1 MAECHSGPFTT
12 DSKNRIHRQPNSL
25 PTPAV
30 SAVTAASI
38 YRTPNGDYKVL
49 LAGTV
54 GALWATSLG
63 DAMALAYSLTSTPTL
78 G

>member
-1 MAECHSGPFTT
+1 M
-12 DSKNRIHRQPNSL
+12 
-25 PTPAV
+25 
-30 SAVTAASI
+30 ASI

>member
-1 MAECHSGPFTT
+1 MEPFIGPQ
-12 DSKNRIHRQPNSL
+12 NPIQVGL
-25 PTPAV
+25 M
-30 SAVTAASI
+30 ASI
-38 YRTPNGDYKVL
+38 YRTPEGEYRVL

-63 DAMALAYSLTSTPTL
+63 DAMALAYSLTSTPTV

>member
-1 MAECHSGPFTT
+1 MEPFIGPQ
-12 DSKNRIHRQPNSL
+12 NPIQGGL
-25 PTPAV
+25 M
-30 SAVTAASI
+30 ASI
-38 YRTPNGDYKVL
+38 YRTPNGEYKVL

-54 GALWATSLG
+54 GVLWASSLG

>member
-1 MAECHSGPFTT
+1 M
-12 DSKNRIHRQPNSL
+12 
-25 PTPAV
+25 
-30 SAVTAASI
+30 ASI
-38 YRTPNGDYKVL
+38 YRTPDGGYKVL

-54 GALWATSLG
+54 GTLWASSLG

>member
-1 MAECHSGPFTT
+1 MARCHSGPFIGP
-12 DSKNRIHRQPNSL
+12 KNPF
-25 PTPAV
+25 TM
-30 SAVTAASI
+30 ASI

>member
-1 MAECHSGPFTT
+1 M
-12 DSKNRIHRQPNSL
+12 
-25 PTPAV
+25 
-30 SAVTAASI
+30 ASI
-38 YRTPNGDYKVL
+38 YRTPEGDYKVL

-63 DAMALAYSLTSTPTL
+63 DAMALAYSLTSTPTV

>member
-1 MAECHSGPFTT
+1 MEPFIRPFTT
-12 DSKNRIHRQPNSL
+12 ASKKPFM
-25 PTPAV
+25 V
-30 SAVTAASI
+30 ASI
-38 YRTPNGDYKVL
+38 YRTPEGDYRVL

-63 DAMALAYSLTSTPTL
+63 DAMALAYSLTSTPTV

>member
-1 MAECHSGPFTT
+1 MDEGHSEPFIGLKKPFTM
-12 DSKNRIHRQPNSL
+12 
-25 PTPAV
+25 
-30 SAVTAASI
+30 ASI
-38 YRTPNGDYKVL
+38 YRTAEGEYRVL

>member
-1 MAECHSGPFTT
+1 MEPFIGPQNRIQGPF
-12 DSKNRIHRQPNSL
+12 I
-25 PTPAV
+25 
-30 SAVTAASI
+30 ASI

-54 GALWATSLG
+54 GALWASSLG
-63 DAMALAYSLTSTPTL
+63 DAMALAYSLLSTNTA

>member
-1 MAECHSGPFTT
+1 MEPFIGPQ
-12 DSKNRIHRQPNSL
+12 KPIQGGL
-25 PTPAV
+25 M
-30 SAVTAASI
+30 ASI
-38 YRTPNGDYKVL
+38 YRTPEGDYRVL

-63 DAMALAYSLTSTPTL
+63 DAMALAYSLTSTATL

>member
-1 MAECHSGPFTT
+1 MEPFIGPFTT
-12 DSKNRIHRQPNSL
+12 ASKKPF
-25 PTPAV
+25 TM
-30 SAVTAASI
+30 ASI
-38 YRTPNGDYKVL
+38 YRTPEGDYRVL

-63 DAMALAYSLTSTPTL
+63 DAMALAYSLTSTPTV

>member
-1 MAECHSGPFTT
+1 MEPF
-12 DSKNRIHRQPNSL
+12 IEAPNAIQGVL
-25 PTPAV
+25 T
-30 SAVTAASI
+30 ASI
-38 YRTPNGDYKVL
+38 YRTPNGEYKVL

-54 GALWATSLG
+54 GALWASSLG

>member
-1 MAECHSGPFTT
+1 M
-12 DSKNRIHRQPNSL
+12 
-25 PTPAV
+25 
-30 SAVTAASI
+30 ASI

-63 DAMALAYSLTSTPTL
+63 DAMALAYSLTSTPTV

>member
-1 MAECHSGPFTT
+1 MATVDGPLGPFKGHSGPFT
-12 DSKNRIHRQPNSL
+12 
-25 PTPAV
+25 V
-30 SAVTAASI
+30 ASI
-38 YRTPNGDYKVL
+38 YRTPEGDYKVL

-63 DAMALAYSLTSTPTL
+63 DAMALAYSLTSTPTV

>member
-1 MAECHSGPFTT
+1 M
-12 DSKNRIHRQPNSL
+12 
-25 PTPAV
+25 
-30 SAVTAASI
+30 ASI

-54 GALWATSLG
+54 GALWASSLG
-63 DAMALAYSLTSTPTL
+63 DAMALAYSLLSTSTPTV

>member
-1 MAECHSGPFTT
+1 MEPFIGPFTAA
-12 DSKNRIHRQPNSL
+12 SNRIHKQPNSL

-30 SAVTAASI
+30 SAFMMASI
-38 YRTPNGDYKVL
+38 YRTPEGDYRVL

-63 DAMALAYSLTSTPTL
+63 DAMALAYSLTSTPTV

>member
-1 MAECHSGPFTT
+1 MEPFLGPFTMA
-12 DSKNRIHRQPNSL
+12 SKKPF
-25 PTPAV
+25 TM
-30 SAVTAASI
+30 ASI
-38 YRTPNGDYKVL
+38 YRTPDGGYKVL

-54 GALWATSLG
+54 GTLWASSLG

>member
-1 MAECHSGPFTT
+1 MAEGHSRPF
-12 DSKNRIHRQPNSL
+12 I
-25 PTPAV
+25 
-30 SAVTAASI
+30 ASI

-54 GALWATSLG
+54 GALWASSLG
-63 DAMALAYSLTSTPTL
+63 DAMALAYSLLSTNTA

>member
-1 MAECHSGPFTT
+1 MAEGHSRPFTM
-12 DSKNRIHRQPNSL
+12 
-25 PTPAV
+25 
-30 SAVTAASI
+30 ASI

-54 GALWATSLG
+54 GALWASSLG
-63 DAMALAYSLTSTPTL
+63 DAMALAYSLLSTNTP